1 MNDHQR
7 KDQTTERTKQALEAL
22 QGEKRN
28 PKVGSTNYLV
38 KTCSSDFFSF

>member
-22 QGEKRN
+22 QGGKKKPE
-28 PKVGSTNYLV
+28 SW
-38 KTCSSDFFSF
+38 